1 MTHIDQATI
10 YILVQALDLV
20 DSDIRKNAA
29 RALTSFGRD
38 AVPALIDGLQ
48 SATKRQCWE
57 SAKVLITIDDPRW
70 LQPMIEALKSK
81 NVMLGQI
88 AFQAVAPHIN
98 TSPEI
103 LLDALPESHRMVKP
117 HIIKRLAE
125 LDARDAIPTIIRLL
139 EETRSSIIRY
149 TAIEA
154 LTILGVTDTLDLIM
168 TFADDPDGHVQKHV
182 EAAYKKLGGA

>member
-1 MTHIDQATI
+1 MTRINQATI

-29 RALTSFGRD
+29 RALTSFGTES
-38 AVPALIDGLQ
+38 VPTLIGGLQ
-48 SATKRQCWE
+48 SSTKRQCWE
-57 SAKVLITIDDPRW
+57 SAKILMLIDDPRW
-70 LQPMIEALKSK
+70 FKPMIEALKSK

-88 AFQAVAPHIN
+88 AFQAIVPQID
-98 TSPEI
+98 TTPEI

-125 LDARDAIPTIIRLL
+125 LDMRDAIPIIIGLL

-154 LTILGVTDTLDLIM
+154 LTIFGVTDALDLIM
-168 TFADDPDGHVQKHV
+168 TFADDSDGHVRKRV
-182 EAAYKKLGGA
+182 EAASEKLASS